1 MSTAEV
7 IIAIPSSLLGLAAV
21 IAVCRAKKDD
31 LPDIVRALMRMGAR
45 DGRRDD
51 DSSQPPPLPK
61 P

>member
-31 LPDIVRALMRMGAR
+31 LPDRPRPYTGGAA
-45 DGRRDD
+45 
-51 DSSQPPPLPK
+51 
-61 P
+61 